1 MTDLQILR
9 TMHPP
14 EIFLEQ
20 ITVLNEEI
28 GRAIS
33 TDFLREKLDA
43 LPRSDRLLLAVE
55 GDYLVGYA
63 HLSIR
68 KDLTGSDPVEI
79 VDLIVRRANRRRG
92 IGRQLLAA
100 AETWARVSNQ
110 SALLVR
116 MPVPDTNAHA
126 FLSALHFDQLR
137 TTLEFVRPL

>member
-20 ITVLNEEI
+20 ITILNEEI

-116 MPVPDTNAHA
+116 MPVPDTSAHA

>member
-33 TDFLREKLDA
+33 THFLREKLDA

>member
-1 MTDLQILR
+1 
-9 TMHPP
+9 MHPP

-33 TDFLREKLDA
+33 THFLREKLDA

-79 VDLIVRRANRRRG
+79 VDLIVRRASRRHG

-100 AETWARVSNQ
+100 AETWARASNQ

-116 MPVPDTNAHA
+116 MPIPDTNAHA

>member
-79 VDLIVRRANRRRG
+79 VDLIVRRASRRHG

-100 AETWARVSNQ
+100 AETWARASNQ

-137 TTLEFVRPL
+137 ITLEFVRPL

>member
-1 MTDLQILR
+1 
-9 TMHPP
+9 MHPP

-20 ITVLNEEI
+20 IAALNDEI

-33 TDFLREKLDA
+33 TDFLREKLYA

-55 GDYLVGYA
+55 GDFLVGYA

-79 VDLIVRRANRRRG
+79 VDLIVRSANRRRG
-92 IGRQLLAA
+92 IGRRLLAA
-100 AETWARVSNQ
+100 AETWARASNQ
-110 SALLVR
+110 SALLIR

-126 FLSALHFDQLR
+126 FLIALHFDQLR

>member
-33 TDFLREKLDA
+33 THFLREKLDA

-79 VDLIVRRANRRRG
+79 VDLIVRRASRRHG

-100 AETWARVSNQ
+100 AETWARASNQ

-116 MPVPDTNAHA
+116 MPIPDTNAHA